1 MGGVLEMG
9 SAPDDDRVAAEVVD
23 IAFEAE
29 RQDQIV
35 EVLARLDEMGDVV
48 DGVLSDLE
56 LVEMLAVL
64 R

>member
-1 MGGVLEMG
+1 MG